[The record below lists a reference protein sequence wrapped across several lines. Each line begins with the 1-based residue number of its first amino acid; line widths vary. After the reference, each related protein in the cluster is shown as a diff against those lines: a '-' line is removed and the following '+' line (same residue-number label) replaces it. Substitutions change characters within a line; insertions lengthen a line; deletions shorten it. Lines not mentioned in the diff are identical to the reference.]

1 MTSRHTVF
9 VNLCLINVLDG
20 NDTEE
25 GSESGKEYKI
35 EFELQ
40 LTQKGH
46 RLRKITFIQKVSE
59 IPFFN

>member
-35 EFELQ
+35 EFEIQ

-46 RLRKITFIQKVSE
+46 RLRKNYIYTKGL
-59 IPFFN
+59 